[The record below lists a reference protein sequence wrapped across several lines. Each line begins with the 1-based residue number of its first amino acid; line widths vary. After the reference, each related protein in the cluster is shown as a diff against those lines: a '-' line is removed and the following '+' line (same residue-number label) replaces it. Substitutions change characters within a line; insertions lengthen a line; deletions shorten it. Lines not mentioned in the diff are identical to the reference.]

1 MELSEELQK
10 LEVKL
15 ESEIELLNKQSKEDK
30 KIKKV

>member
-30 KIKKV
+30 K